1 MSEGELEA
9 EQAWLDHAQ
18 RCLDGMADRTT
29 AAREAS
35 DRAVR
40 DENTADARVAQ
51 WHLKKRERD
60 LAAGAGPLCF
70 GRIDEEPFRGQAG
83 PRWYVGRR
91 HIEDRDGAAVI
102 VDWRA
107 PVSAPFYRAT
117 AVDPCGL
124 VHRRRFSIED
134 GVVTAL
140 FDEDL
145 TDPESAGAAGLPD
158 PLLAELDRSRT
169 GQMRD
174 IVATIAAEQDLII
187 RAELDEL
194 LIVQG
199 GPGTGKTAVGLH
211 RAAYLLF
218 QHRMYLADHNV
229 LVVGPNRLFLRY
241 IADVLPSLG
250 ESSVVQTTAEG
261 LLAAKFTVRAEDS
274 PSVTEVKGRLDMA
287 TVIANAVAAKISVP
301 DDGVELVSGVVV
313 IRLTAGEVGQIQK
326 TALARQLP
334 SNDGREVFRQMLVQ
348 EAWRRHS
355 DRVGVD
361 TGTQPSFTAALKND
375 PGFKKLLDKMWPTL
389 SAPVV
394 VRELYGSPKRLR
406 EAADGILSADD
417 QALLRRKASK
427 KLADEQWTA
436 ADIALLDEAGH
447 LTAGTPARY
456 GHVVIDEAQ
465 DQSAMSLRM
474 LGRRARN
481 GSMTVLGDL
490 AQATAPGALGSWD
503 AALRAIGVGSA
514 SAGRTVTATPRI
526 AELTVGYRVPAS
538 ILDVANRL
546 LVEAAP
552 EVTPAR
558 SVRPGGAPPLVI
570 RTDGD
575 GRWAGVVTE
584 VEAVREETASVAVVA
599 IDEHLD
605 HVETALEAAD
615 VPVVRVGRSGLPG
628 AEAVALV
635 DADRVKG
642 LEFDAVI
649 VVEPAAIVA
658 ASSDDH
664 GLRRLYV
671 SLTRAVRHLGIVHS
685 QDLPPALALD
695 PSSASIDRAAPV
707 DHPDP

>member
-18 RCLDGMADRTT
+18 ECLDAMADRAT
-29 AAREAS
+29 AAREAT

-60 LAAGAGPLCF
+60 LAVGAGPLCF
-70 GRIDEEPFRGQAG
+70 GRIDEEPSRGQSG

-91 HIEDRDGAAVI
+91 HVEDGDGGAVI

-124 VHRRRFSIED
+124 VHRRRFSIEE

-174 IVATIAAEQDLII
+174 IVATIAAEQDVII
-187 RAELDEL
+187 RAGLDEL

-218 QHRMYLADHNV
+218 QHRLYLADHNV

-261 LLAAKFTVRAEDS
+261 LLAAKYPVRADDDAVVSEI
-274 PSVTEVKGRLDMA
+274 KGRLDMA
-287 TVIANAVAAKISVP
+287 TVIGNAIAAKISVP
-301 DDGVELVSGVVV
+301 DDGVELVSGVIV
-313 IRLTAGEVGQIQK
+313 IRLDATEVGQLQK

-334 SNDGREVFRQMLVQ
+334 SNDGREVFRQMLLQ

-361 TGTQPSFTAALKND
+361 TGTQPAFTSAMKND
-375 PGFKKLLDKMWPTL
+375 TSFKKLLDKMWPTL

-394 VRELYGSPKRLR
+394 IRELYGSPKRLHQ
-406 EAADGILSADD
+406 AADGILSADE

-447 LTAGTPARY
+447 RTVGTPARY

-490 AQATAPGALGSWD
+490 AQATAPAALGSWS
-503 AALRAIGVGSA
+503 AALDAIGVDPDRKDA
-514 SAGRTVTATPRI
+514 ATARI

-546 LVEAAP
+546 LAEAAP
-552 EVTPAR
+552 DVTPAR

-570 RTDGD
+570 RTDDD

-584 VEAVREETASVAVVA
+584 VEAVREATASVAVVG

-605 HVETALEAAD
+605 HVESALGTAGI
-615 VPVVRVGRSGLPG
+615 PVVRVGRAGLPG
-628 AEAVALV
+628 ADAVALV

-649 VVEPAAIVA
+649 VVEPSAIVA
-658 ASSDDH
+658 DGADRH

-671 SLTRAVRHLGIVHS
+671 SLTRAVRHLGVVHS
-685 QDLPPALALD
+685 MDLPSALTLD
-695 PSSASIDRAAPV
+695 APEGG
-707 DHPDP
+707 PRRKAQ